1 MRAGREECI
10 TLLDGSDR
18 LLTQRRTPSLAL
30 ETVQECLMRCVGN
43 SLRYENETVRC
54 LVYRLEN
61 LEEYI
66 RTDFQGC
73 CLERLGEAEE
83 HALLVHMGRGV
94 EIAER
99 VARGGGGQRQQHFTS
114 SSSTTTTTTR

>member
-1 MRAGREECI
+1 MRGGREECI
-10 TLLDGSDR
+10 TLLDGPDR
-18 LLTQRRTPSLAL
+18 FLTQRRTPSLAL
-30 ETVQECLMRCVGN
+30 ETVHECLIRCVGN

-99 VARGGGGQRQQHFTS
+99 VARGGGVQQKRS
-114 SSSTTTTTTR
+114 SFSNTTTTTRR